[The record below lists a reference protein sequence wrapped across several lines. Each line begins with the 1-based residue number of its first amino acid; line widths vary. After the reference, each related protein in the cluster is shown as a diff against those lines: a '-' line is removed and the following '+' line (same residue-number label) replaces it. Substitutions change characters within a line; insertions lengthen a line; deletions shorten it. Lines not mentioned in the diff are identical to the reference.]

1 MSEILSTV
9 SSITL
14 SPLGR
19 GQGEGGHRPTPLV
32 APHPDPLPRG
42 ERE

>member
-1 MSEILSTV
+1 MSDTAASPF
-9 SSITL
+9 SITL

-19 GQGEGGHRPTPLV
+19 GQGEGLHRPS